1 LMERVLALAICI
13 LMVAFTG
20 SALAD
25 DAADCD
31 SGIQMI
37 KAEIGR
43 NPKEPALGKL
53 KKALKDAEREKGVK
67 EYADCLEAVE
77 DAKEA
82 IK

>member
-1 LMERVLALAICI
+1 MERVLALAICI

-37 KAEIGR
+37 KAEIGK
-43 NPKEPALGKL
+43 NPKEALGKL